1 MTIQSLTSL
10 LAGSTRKSR
19 PMICFGVLVL
29 CACGFVGLD
38 AQTKGDSFNEAV
50 KLIERHYRVKH
61 KSIPFIA
68 RAGMKTA
75 VMAARIAG
83 GQKRR
88 LAEAG
93 SVKVAYFENVEF
105 GREKAPAFRSAIN
118 AELGTTWMPF
128 VQVQSAREG
137 EQVYIFLRDAG
148 EKFNVMVITIA
159 PRDATVVQVD
169 LRPETLKKLMQDP
182 DEMAGA
188 INAEA
193 TADDE

>member
-1 MTIQSLTSL
+1 MQSLISL
-10 LAGSTRKSR
+10 IVGSTRKTR
-19 PMICFGVLVL
+19 PMIWYGVLAL
-29 CACGFVGLD
+29 FACAFVGLD
-38 AQTKGDSFNEAV
+38 AQAKGDNFSDAV

-75 VMAARIAG
+75 VVAARIAG

-105 GREKAPAFRSAIN
+105 GRAKAPAFRSAIN
-118 AELGTTWMPF
+118 AALGTTWMPF
-128 VQVQSAREG
+128 VQVQSAKEG

-148 EKFNVMVITIA
+148 EKFNVMVITIE

-193 TADDE
+193 TADHE